1 MAVSATVAAVS
12 TASVALTT
20 GAFIFGSALTH
31 FLVSTAMG
39 AALNALA
46 PKPKI
51 SGTSGYRISGES
63 GAALDHQIIY
73 GKTRVGGIRLYDIS
87 TDINTEDNTP
97 NQYLHRV
104 LAFAGHEIEGYEE
117 IYLNDKKLTLETTS
131 DPYKVVVSPRPY
143 GDEETKPI
151 RIRQHLGTLTQQAD
165 SKLVAA
171 TSGKRG
177 AWSVTDTLT
186 NIAYIYVRLKFL
198 PNLWPN
204 GVPSFSAVIKGRKVY
219 DPRTG
224 LTQWSDN
231 PALCVRDYLTAS
243 FGLSVAASRI
253 DEASFITAADICDE
267 LVSGKKRYTCNG
279 AFTTASTP
287 ADILS
292 DLLSS
297 MGGLLSYSQGK
308 WRIKAAKY
316 VTPTLSF
323 DESDLRSGISL
334 STRHSRRSNFNGVKG
349 TFKGPS
355 TDYQPADY
363 PAITPPE
370 FLQADN
376 NLPNILDLPLP
387 FTDTAIMARRVA
399 NIALRRNR
407 EQLSFSAS
415 FGLNALKCQVGDFI
429 YINNTRFGW
438 VNKPF
443 EVTNWSFGLTE
454 GYDIQVQMTLR
465 EISPAVFNAADEAV
479 FEVNNTDLPD
489 PFEVPQIG
497 LTLSQTLNT
506 FNQSVVQT
514 LVAEVTAQLT
524 QNIDS
529 VEVQY
534 KSASE
539 TTWKIVGKGEVG
551 LFEIFNLN
559 DGVYDVRARAVNLLG
574 VFGDWVTITNFG
586 FSPFLQPPSQ
596 VQDFSVNV
604 VGNTAHMSWTPVP
617 DPDLSHYT
625 VRFSP
630 KTSGANYASAITVVE
645 KIARPANSVTI
656 PAKTGTYF
664 IKAVDKLGIEGEA
677 SQTVVFTDLSNLES
691 LNVVETTQ
699 QDPTFSGTTNDM
711 VVTDVGGTPAL
722 VLDTTGTFD
731 ETSGDFDDA
740 TGLFDAGFS
749 TIISSGTYDFSGY
762 IDLGE
767 KYVSRVSYEV
777 DVDRLDYVNTF
788 DLAEGLFDFREGLF
802 DGEPNSFGDISAK
815 VQVAFTDDDPAG
827 TPTWST
833 WQDFFVSDLAA
844 RAFKFRLVATG
855 PSGSVTPAITKLS
868 ATVDMP
874 DRVVS
879 GNDISFTGTQVVT
892 FEEPFKVT
900 PAIGVAITGMTSGQ
914 YYTITSKSRT
924 GFTLTVY
931 NSGGTIAS
939 NTTTLD
945 FVAKGYGKV
954 I

>member
-1 MAVSATVAAVS
+1 MAVSAVAAAVS
-12 TASVALTT
+12 TTSVALTT
-20 GAFIFGSALTH
+20 GAFILGSALTH
-31 FLVSTAMG
+31 FLISTAMG
-39 AALNALA
+39 AALNALS
-46 PKPKI
+46 PKPKV
-51 SGTSGYRISGES
+51 SGTGGYRISGES

-73 GKTRVGGIRLYDIS
+73 GKTRVGGVRIYDNTSDTAS
-87 TDINTEDNTP
+87 TDDEP
-97 NQYLHRV
+97 NKYLHRI
-104 LAFAGHEIEGYEE
+104 LAFAGHEIDSYET
-117 IYLNDKKLTLETTS
+117 IYLNDKALTISGDFVTA
-131 DPYKVVVSPRPY
+131 PQPY
-143 GDEETKPI
+143 GDSTRKPVF
-151 RIRQHLGTLTQQAD
+151 IRQYLGTLNQVAD
-165 SKLVAA
+165 NLLIANTA
-171 TSGKRG
+171 GKSG
-177 AWSVTDTLT
+177 AWSTTDTLT
-186 NIAYIYVRLKFL
+186 NIAYLYVRLKFL

-204 GVPSFSAVIKGRKVY
+204 GVPSFSAVVKGRKVY

-243 FGLSVAASRI
+243 FGLNLPASRI
-253 DEASFITAADICDE
+253 DETSFITAADICDE
-267 LVSGKKRYTCNG
+267 VVGSQKRYTCNG

-308 WRIKAAKY
+308 WRVKAAKY

-323 DESDLRSGISL
+323 NEDDLRSGISL

-349 TFKGPS
+349 VFKGPS

-363 PAITPPE
+363 PAITPTE
-370 FLQADN
+370 FLEADN
-376 NLPNILDLPLP
+376 NLPNLLDLPLP
-387 FTDTAIMARRVA
+387 FTDNATMARRIA

-415 FGLNALKCQVGDFI
+415 FGLNALKCQVGDFV

-443 EVTNWSFGLTE
+443 EVTNWTFGLTE
-454 GYDIQVQMTLR
+454 GLDIQVQMTLR
-465 EISPAVFNAADEAV
+465 EISADVFNEAEASV
-479 FEVNNTDLPD
+479 FENNNTTLPD
-489 PFEVPQIG
+489 PFEVPEIG
-497 LTLSQTLNT
+497 LTLSQTLTN

-534 KSASE
+534 KTSSE
-539 TTWKIVGKGEVG
+539 TVWKVVGKGEVG
-551 LFEIFNLN
+551 LFEINNLN
-559 DGVYDVRARAVNLLG
+559 DGTYDVRARAINLLG
-574 VFGDWVTITNFG
+574 VFGDWVTISDFG
-586 FSPFLQPPSQ
+586 FSPFAQPPSQ

-604 VGNTAHMSWTPVP
+604 VGSTAHLTWTPVP
-617 DPDLSHYT
+617 DLDLSHYT

-630 KTSGANYASAITVVE
+630 KTVDANYASAVTVVE

-664 IKAVDKLGIEGEA
+664 IKAVDKLGIEGES
-677 SQTVVFTDLSNLES
+677 SQTVVFTDLSNLQS
-691 LNVVETTQ
+691 LNVVETSQ
-699 QDPTFSGTTNDM
+699 QDPTFSGTTNNM
-711 VVTDVGGTPAL
+711 VVTDVGGVPAL
-722 VLDTTGTFD
+722 VLDTSALFD
-731 ETSGDFDDA
+731 ATAGNFDDA
-740 TGLFDAGFS
+740 GGLFDAGIS
-749 TIISSGTYDFSGY
+749 TIVSSGTYDFSGY

-777 DVDRLDYVNTF
+777 EVDRLDYVNTF
-788 DLAEGLFDFREGLF
+788 DLAEGLFDLREGLF

-827 TPTWST
+827 TPAWSD

-844 RAFKFRLVATG
+844 RAFKFRLLATG

-892 FEEPFKVT
+892 FAEPFKVT
-900 PAIGVAITGMTSGQ
+900 PAVGVAITGMTSGQ

-945 FVAKGYGKV
+945 YVAKGYGKV